1 MTRAD
6 LIYLTFFSLAV
17 FGVWY
22 ARRITLRPFYPE
34 RMWLSI
40 VIGVTVT
47 NTGIGLILSGRDT
60 AWLVY
65 PHLWFA
71 GGGLLAWLVYKSRY
85 HIFQADVP
93 ENSWQGQLDQTWFF
107 TMLGCLA
114 PLVAL
119 TVHIYLAG
127 YGFKSLTTPIIC
139 YALTGGP
146 MILAQD
152 LKWHLQQA
160 NGHVVKE
167 IIQSHRQER
176 KVIHGD

>member
-1 MTRAD
+1 MTKEN
-6 LIYLTFFSLAV
+6 LVFFTFFTLTV

-40 VIGVTVT
+40 VVGVTVT
-47 NTGIGLILSGRDT
+47 NSGIGLILSSLGPE
-60 AWLVY
+60 WLIY
-65 PHLWFA
+65 PHLWFLA
-71 GGGLLAWLVYKSRY
+71 GGLLAWFVYRSHF
-85 HIFQADVP
+85 HIFPTDVQ
-93 ENSWQGQLDQTWFF
+93 ENTWYSQLNQTWFF

-114 PLVAL
+114 PLLAL
-119 TVHIYLAG
+119 TGHIYLAG
-127 YGFKSLTTPIIC
+127 YGLKSLVAPIIC